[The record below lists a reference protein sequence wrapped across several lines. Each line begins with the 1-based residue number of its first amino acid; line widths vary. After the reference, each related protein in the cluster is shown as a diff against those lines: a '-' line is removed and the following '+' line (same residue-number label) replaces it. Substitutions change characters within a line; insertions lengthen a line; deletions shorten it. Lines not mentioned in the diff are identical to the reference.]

1 MASDHLLL
9 EPNKLKLIT
18 EVMGYHLDKHTVHNR
33 LQIRMPGAL
42 GGSSGQRNPYLQEH
56 ESPWTVL

>member
-18 EVMGYHLDKHTVHNR
+18 EVMGYHLHKHTVHNR

-42 GGSSGQRNPYLQEH
+42 SESSGQRNPYLQEH
-56 ESPWTVL
+56 